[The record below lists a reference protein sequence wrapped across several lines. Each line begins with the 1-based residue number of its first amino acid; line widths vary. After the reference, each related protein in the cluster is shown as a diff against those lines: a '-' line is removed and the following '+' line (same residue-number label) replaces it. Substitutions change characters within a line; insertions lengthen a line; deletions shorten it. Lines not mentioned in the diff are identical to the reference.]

1 MGIKKWTD
9 SINESSKFDSNI
21 EFLRDALTTISDD
34 WKVEV
39 IKSKDFYNS
48 IIVTITSDKQ
58 FIPMLDLS
66 GQGRMSIQDIEDASK
81 GMKNSSKIFDLFL
94 EGLSRSGVIHDTL
107 KVVVHQST
115 IKFRIGLMR

>member
-66 GQGRMSIQDIEDASK
+66 GQGRMSIQDIEDASNEK
-81 GMKNSSKIFDLFL
+81 LFKNI
-94 EGLSRSGVIHDTL
+94 
-107 KVVVHQST
+107 
-115 IKFRIGLMR
+115 